1 MRMRLLLVAV
11 VFILQ
16 ASTSAA
22 QARSNPYYCDIAGAS
37 LVGWVP
43 GEVGPSANFQIVSPT
58 ILKQTYVS
66 LFEIG
71 QQAAVTVLG
80 SKEHIND
87 IALYLDN
94 LIVIDRRRRCRTCRL
109 CDRVWWCLLG
119 PGV

>member
-22 QARSNPYYCDIAGAS
+22 QTRSNPYYCDIAGAS

-58 ILKQTYVS
+58 ILKQTGFYPFYGKNNIHYDTFDWQVY
-66 LFEIG
+66 E
-71 QQAAVTVLG
+71 T
-80 SKEHIND
+80 EHFWIYYYPDIIN
-87 IALYLDN
+87 
-94 LIVIDRRRRCRTCRL
+94 
-109 CDRVWWCLLG
+109 LLNE
-119 PGV
+119 